1 MFAARDYIIHVG
13 ARDLT
18 AVRDKLLQV
27 PNMNTT
33 GRLPVVLL
41 LHMKMQVRIASQ
53 MSDLPHTHQSIQLGS

>member
-1 MFAARDYIIHVG
+1 MFAATDHIMNVD

-33 GRLPVVLL
+33 RRLPAVLL
-41 LHMKMQVRIASQ
+41 LHLKMQVRI
-53 MSDLPHTHQSIQLGS
+53 T